1 MLICQPL
8 ESISVHVYKII
19 NVSQCVCVYISI
31 SDTHTLLIS
40 HVALFLPLRI
50 LEHTILF
57 PPLSQKHTFLSPLPL
72 SRAERGRAPK
82 LGAYQGLK

>member
-1 MLICQPL
+1 M
-8 ESISVHVYKII
+8 SHSV
-19 NVSQCVCVYISI
+19 CVCIFQSQTH
-31 SDTHTLLIS
+31 THTLLIS